1 MTIKC
6 IDKQKVKYYITKEK
20 DTTMEKQI
28 IDFITH
34 YGYIAVFLLIL
45 IENIFPPIPSEV
57 VLTFSGAMCLQTSL
71 SVIGVIAV
79 STLGSYFGALILYG
93 VGRLLSYEKLERL
106 CQKSWVRRLG
116 FKYRDIEKAKTWFD
130 RHGVRTV
137 FLCRLV
143 PMIRSL
149 ISIPAGI
156 VKMPFINFS
165 LWTLIGTLIWNSV
178 LVYVG
183 KTLGEHWQ
191 NISVYI
197 RDYAI
202 IIAIFFVI
210 AFIVKRIYKKRT
222 NVLP

>member
-1 MTIKC
+1 
-6 IDKQKVKYYITKEK
+6 
-20 DTTMEKQI
+20 MEKQI

-79 STLGSYFGALILYG
+79 STLGSYLGALILYG

-106 CQKSWVRRLG
+106 CEKVWVRRLG
-116 FKYRDIEKAKTWFD
+116 FKYRDIEKAKVWFD
-130 RHGVRTV
+130 CHGVRTV

-156 VKMPFINFS
+156 VKMPIINFS

-183 KTLGEHWQ
+183 KMLGEHWQ
-191 NISVYI
+191 DISMYI

-202 IIAIFFVI
+202 VIAIFFVI
-210 AFIVKRIYKKRT
+210 AFIVKKIYKKKNAPT
-222 NVLP
+222 VCKK